1 MSLDAFVDHI
11 LTGEVMTDPV
21 IAEDGRTYEKESILE
36 YFRSR
41 DHNRLPIVSP
51 WTREPIGKSLKP
63 NIDFKRAID
72 QFHDHNKISEKS
84 STEPPQK
91 LVGDKIDEATLASL
105 SDLSKYFEC
114 LDPCREVLSST
125 LDGWTPPCIVMIGP
139 ENTGKSTILERLAL
153 MSIFPIA
160 EGICTRMPI
169 HVRLR
174 RSKTSE
180 PPLLIVENRKTKEV
194 ISRQAIPLLTG
205 YVDVREAMT
214 KYLRRNADGSV
225 SGIDLD
231 HVITLQINST
241 RVSSIDIIDLP
252 GVVVAATLGQPA
264 NMAEVTKQLVMDYI
278 KEYKDR
284 AIFLCTG
291 RATSD
296 TNSNIAF
303 GLIQQLNLQ
312 VTTITYCHIHTYIHI
327 YNNPNYF

>member
-11 LTGEVMTDPV
+11 LTGEIMTDPV
-21 IAEDGRTYEKESILE
+21 IAEDGRTYERESILT
-36 YFRSR
+36 YFKSR

-51 WTREPIGKSLKP
+51 WTREPMGKSLKP

-72 QFHDHNKISEKS
+72 QFHDHNKIPEKS
-84 STEPPQK
+84 LFTEPAQK
-91 LVGDKIDEATLASL
+91 LVGESKMDEVTLASL

-125 LDGWTPPCIVMIGP
+125 LDGWTPPCIIMIGP

-174 RSKTSE
+174 RSKNSE

-205 YVDVREAMT
+205 YVDVRDAMT
-214 KYLRRNADGSV
+214 KYLRRNPDGSV

-231 HVITLQINST
+231 HVITLQINSS

-252 GVVVAATLGQPA
+252 GVVVAATQGQPA
-264 NMAEVTKQLVMDYI
+264 NMAEVTKQLVMEYI

-312 VTTITYCHIHTYIHI
+312 VRIT
-327 YNNPNYF
+327 